1 MAPAMTMSRHDD
13 FIDDL
18 PLFPGFQLLKPTA
31 QLQRRSGQA
40 VISESPKKQGRHR

>member
-18 PLFPGFQLLKPTA
+18 PLFPKFQLLKPTA
-31 QLQRRSGQA
+31 RCQLSWT
-40 VISESPKKQGRHR
+40 VSPPECGGLNVPG